1 MNILEKRSWSPY
13 AVGAG
18 IGVLS
23 WLGFLT
29 AKKPI
34 GITTAFEN
42 TAAGLGQR
50 FAPRLSGVNSYL
62 SESEDVPKID
72 WEWMLAAGVA
82 LGSWLSSRASG
93 DRHAKHVPDVWASR
107 FGTSTLT
114 RDAGAFVGGALM
126 MFGARVA
133 KGCTSGHAISGAQQL
148 AASSWLF
155 SPIMG
160 ATAVG
165 VARLL
170 FGKGRHHAR

>member
-1 MNILEKRSWSPY
+1 MSILDRRSWSPY

-23 WLGFLT
+23 WLSFLT

-34 GITTAFEN
+34 GITRAFES

-50 FAPRLSGVNSYL
+50 FAPRASGVNAYL
-62 SESEDVPKID
+62 ARSEDVPKLD

-82 LGSWLSSRASG
+82 AGSWLSARASG
-93 DRHAKHVPDVWASR
+93 DREAKRVPALWSAR
-107 FGTSTLT
+107 FGGSAAR
-114 RDAGAFVGGALM
+114 RDLGAFLGGALM

-133 KGCTSGHAISGAQQL
+133 KGCTSGHAISGTQQL

-155 SPIMG
+155 SPVM
-160 ATAVG
+160 AAAAAG

-170 FGKGRHHAR
+170 FRKVARHAG

>member
-1 MNILEKRSWSPY
+1 MNILEKKSWSPY

-18 IGVLS
+18 IGMLS
-23 WLGFLT
+23 WFSFLT

-50 FAPRLSGVNSYL
+50 FAPKASGVNAYL
-62 SESEDVPKID
+62 AKNEDVPKLD

-82 LGSWLSSRASG
+82 IGSWLSSRASG
-93 DRHAKHVPDVWASR
+93 DRHPKRVPTVWASR
-107 FGTSTLT
+107 FGSSTAT
-114 RDAGAFVGGALM
+114 RDLGAFLGGALM

-133 KGCTSGHAISGAQQL
+133 KGCTSGHALSGTQQF

-155 SPIMG
+155 SPVM
-160 ATAVG
+160 AAAAAG
-165 VARLL
+165 VARAL
-170 FGKGRHHAR
+170 FGKAGPRAR

>member
-1 MNILEKRSWSPY
+1 MNILEKKSWSPY

-23 WLGFLT
+23 WISFLT

-50 FAPRLSGVNSYL
+50 FAPKASGVNAYL
-62 SESEDVPKID
+62 AKNEEVPKLD

-82 LGSWLSSRASG
+82 LGSWLSSTASG
-93 DRHAKHVPDVWASR
+93 DREAERVPAVWASR
-107 FGTSTLT
+107 FGSSSVT
-114 RDAGAFVGGALM
+114 RDVGAFIGGALM

-133 KGCTSGHAISGAQQL
+133 KGCTSGHAISGTQQL
-148 AASSWLF
+148 AASSWIF
-155 SPIMG
+155 SPVM
-160 ATAVG
+160 AAAAAG
-165 VARLL
+165 VARAL
-170 FGKGRHHAR
+170 FGKAAARAH

>member
-1 MNILEKRSWSPY
+1 MTILESPY

-23 WLGFLT
+23 WLSFLT

-34 GITTAFEN
+34 GITSAFES

-50 FAPRLSGVNSYL
+50 FAPRRSGVNEYL
-62 SESEDVPKID
+62 AKAEEVPAID

-82 LGSWLSSRASG
+82 LGSYLSARASG
-93 DRHAKHVPDVWASR
+93 DQHPKRVPDVWASR
-107 FGTSTLT
+107 FGTSTIA
-114 RDAGAFVGGALM
+114 RDAGAFLGGALM

-133 KGCTSGHAISGAQQL
+133 KGCTSGHAISGTQQL

-155 SPIMG
+155 SPVMG
-160 ATAVG
+160 AAAAG

-170 FGKGRHHAR
+170 FGKGRRHAR

>member
-23 WLGFLT
+23 WFSFLT
-29 AKKPI
+29 ARRPL
-34 GITTAFEN
+34 GITSAFES

-50 FAPRLSGVNSYL
+50 FAPRASGVNAYL
-62 SESEDVPKID
+62 ANNEVVPKLD

-82 LGSWLSSRASG
+82 IGSWLSSKASG
-93 DRHAKHVPDVWASR
+93 DRSARRVPAVWATR
-107 FGTSTLT
+107 FGSGPAV
-114 RDAGAFVGGALM
+114 RDLGAFLGGALM

-133 KGCTSGHAISGAQQL
+133 KGCTSGHAISGTQQL

-155 SPIMG
+155 SPVMAAAAAGI
-160 ATAVG
+160 AKA
-165 VARLL
+165 L
-170 FGKGRHHAR
+170 FGKAGSRAR